1 VKDVLRTWVKFP
13 RVSESVSGAWPRQ
26 NSIAR
31 MASVLCRKIPIDTLP
46 VTNVGRSFVEVRDME
61 LLFIVSVTAAL
72 LWLAFG
78 NKKDWTGM

>member
-1 VKDVLRTWVKFP
+1 
-13 RVSESVSGAWPRQ
+13 
-26 NSIAR
+26 
-31 MASVLCRKIPIDTLP
+31 
-46 VTNVGRSFVEVRDME
+46 VEVRDME

>member
-1 VKDVLRTWVKFP
+1 MNRP
-13 RVSESVSGAWPRQ
+13 EGHAWPR
-26 NSIAR
+26 S
-31 MASVLCRKIPIDTLP
+31 KIPIDRAALA
-46 VTNVGRSFVEVRDME
+46 NVGRSVVEVREME